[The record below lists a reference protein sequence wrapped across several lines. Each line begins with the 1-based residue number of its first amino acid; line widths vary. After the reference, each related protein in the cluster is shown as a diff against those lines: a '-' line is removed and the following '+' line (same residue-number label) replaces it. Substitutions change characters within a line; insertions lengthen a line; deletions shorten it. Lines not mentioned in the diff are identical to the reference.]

1 MRDAMLEQVDRQL
14 RSGFRWLRF
23 YPAIEAPY
31 LKEITA
37 SRVRIVHVWAIV
49 GTLIYDM
56 VWVGDATMVPDVLPQ
71 LIFVR
76 FAIFT
81 PFALLATLAIRK
93 WPSPR
98 NYDILS
104 LCVVVLGA
112 LLPMTAAVFSTSP
125 HLFVYQN
132 GNVLVFLFLVIG
144 LRPRLPATL
153 LGLIL
158 LVSIHLTTTKL
169 NGTLDAVTY
178 QALISFYGTVAI
190 FLALGAYFQE
200 HSERLN
206 FLNRLRGTLLHQ
218 QLERK
223 SEQDELTGLLNR
235 RSLARIAGMMWTTSD
250 SDTSVFAIMLDID
263 NFKLFNDVHGHIA
276 GDTCIRA
283 VSQCIA
289 ETVGEQGTTFRFG
302 GEEILVL
309 MPGVKAEDALALAE
323 RIKRSIEAQAIPHRG
338 TSDVVTASLG
348 VAGGLSRHVSLE
360 DLLKKADAAL
370 YEAKHLGRNR
380 IVWLGDE
387 LQNASE
393 QVLT

>member
-14 RSGFRWLRF
+14 MSGFRWLRF
-23 YPAIEAPY
+23 YPAIEAVY
-31 LKEITA
+31 LKEFA
-37 SRVRIVHVWAIV
+37 AARVRIVHVWAIV

-56 VWVGDATMVPDVLPQ
+56 VWVGDATMVPDVLPH
-71 LIFVR
+71 LIVAR

-112 LLPMTAAVFSTSP
+112 LLPMAVAVFSTSP

-144 LRPRLPATL
+144 LRPRFFATL
-153 LGLIL
+153 LGLAL
-158 LVSIHLTTTKL
+158 LVGIQLTTTKL

-178 QALISFYGTVAI
+178 QALISFYGTVSI

-218 QLERK
+218 QLEQH

-235 RSLARIAGMMWTTSD
+235 RSLARIAGAMWTKAD
-250 SDTSVFAIMLDID
+250 SDTSAYAIMLDID
-263 NFKLFNDVHGHIA
+263 SFKLFNDVHGHIE

-283 VSQCIA
+283 VSQCI
-289 ETVGEQGTTFRFG
+289 ERTVANQGTTFRFG

-309 MPGVKAEDALALAE
+309 VSRIEKEEAMALAE
-323 RIKRSIEAQAIPHRG
+323 RIRHAIEAQKIPHSG
-338 TSDVVTASLG
+338 TSGVVTASLG
-348 VAGGLSRHVSLE
+348 VAGGLTRHVSLE
-360 DLLKKADAAL
+360 GLLKQADAAL

-380 IVWLGDE
+380 VAWLDSE
-387 LQNASE
+387 LQSA
-393 QVLT
+393 